1 MHSLDRGRINI
12 DQRFKIMK
20 IFRVCT
26 TVHVC
31 HKSVHVSI
39 SEVCV
44 LEVIIEV
51 VGVGVVSSQLSG
63 LV

>member
-1 MHSLDRGRINI
+1 MRMRKAKRHNDPHH
-12 DQRFKIMK
+12 
-20 IFRVCT
+20 CH
-26 TVHVC
+26 VHVC
-31 HKSVHVSI
+31 HKSVHVSV

-44 LEVIIEV
+44 LKVIIEV